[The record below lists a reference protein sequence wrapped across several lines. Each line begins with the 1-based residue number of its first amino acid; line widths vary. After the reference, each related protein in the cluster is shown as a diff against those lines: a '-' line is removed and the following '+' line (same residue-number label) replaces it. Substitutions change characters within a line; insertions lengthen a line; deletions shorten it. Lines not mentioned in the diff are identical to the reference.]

1 MSSIE
6 IINSV
11 RDIHGKNVAYCHQ
24 DKCIYYSPNKQV
36 KKQQKNKNVVEN
48 NLADLFKAMKQFKSE
63 HPDEKVKIINV

>member
-1 MSSIE
+1 MVASQLIE
-6 IINSV
+6 SV
-11 RDIHGKNVAYCHQ
+11 KAVEGKNVAYCSE

-48 NLADLFKAMKQFKSE
+48 NLPDLFKAMKQFKSE